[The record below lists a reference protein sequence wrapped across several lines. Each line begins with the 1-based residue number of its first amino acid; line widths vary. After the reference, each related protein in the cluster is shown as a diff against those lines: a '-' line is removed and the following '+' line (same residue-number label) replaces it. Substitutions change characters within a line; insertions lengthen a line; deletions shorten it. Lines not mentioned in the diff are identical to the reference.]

1 MRGGEVNKIFSSTNQ
16 GGIAMLKNLLT
27 NIVKGF
33 VFAITFVAYWYSL
46 DEKFYRY
53 REQKLAAAKELE
65 TAAAK

>member
-1 MRGGEVNKIFSSTNQ
+1 
-16 GGIAMLKNLLT
+16 MLKNLLT